1 MSDTELDFDFDEAW
15 YLQNYPDVA
24 KGVREGNCSSG
35 LDHYLR
41 HGRSEGRKPSA
52 GFDAEWYVRA
62 YPPVL
67 KETGSA
73 TPEALGRHY
82 RERGCHRGYLP
93 HPKAMRPRN
102 AAALRSEFGG
112 LWIDHANAQD
122 LIAGR
127 QQLGLIDSDE
137 ARLLAT
143 FVEQGFVILP
153 QAVPAELIDRAEQDV
168 DLAYGGGM
176 PALRFECH
184 TLSPDHITWHPELR
198 DYAAK
203 ALDFHWHSATV
214 RDAIFCP
221 AIVRFLQL
229 IFERPVLASQS
240 LVFYRGSGQD
250 IHQDSAYVPYSLPL
264 QFAASWIALENVTEG
279 AGELEYFVE
288 SHRKLPDF
296 VYGNAYKSVSEAGRS
311 GSGHNVLTDEVRQH
325 LDAIQH
331 AARTQGLRKE
341 RFFARRGDV
350 LIWHADLAH
359 GGSPISSKNTRKS
372 LVTHYCPSEVAPL
385 YFENGETEIRQH
397 DAINF
402 FSSGLYNN

>member
-15 YLQNYPDVA
+15 YLQTYSDVA
-24 KGVREGNCSSG
+24 QAVREGSCPSG
-35 LDHYLR
+35 FEHYLR
-41 HGRSEGRKPSA
+41 HGKSEGRKPSA
-52 GFDAEWYVRA
+52 GFDAAWYLRA
-62 YPPVL
+62 YPPVA
-67 KETGSA
+67 EEIGSA
-73 TPEALGRHY
+73 APEAVERHY

-112 LWIDHANAQD
+112 LWIDHANARD

-127 QQLGLIDSDE
+127 QQLGLIDGDE
-137 ARLLAT
+137 TRLLTT

-153 QAVPAELIDRAEQDV
+153 QAVSTELIDRAEQDV

-184 TLSPDHITWHPELR
+184 ALSPDHITWHPELR

-203 ALDFHWHSATV
+203 ALDFHWHSAAV

-264 QFAASWIALENVTEG
+264 QFAASW
-279 AGELEYFVE
+279 
-288 SHRKLPDF
+288 R
-296 VYGNAYKSVSEAGRS
+296 
-311 GSGHNVLTDEVRQH
+311 
-325 LDAIQH
+325 
-331 AARTQGLRKE
+331 
-341 RFFARRGDV
+341 
-350 LIWHADLAH
+350 
-359 GGSPISSKNTRKS
+359 
-372 LVTHYCPSEVAPL
+372 
-385 YFENGETEIRQH
+385 
-397 DAINF
+397 
-402 FSSGLYNN
+402 